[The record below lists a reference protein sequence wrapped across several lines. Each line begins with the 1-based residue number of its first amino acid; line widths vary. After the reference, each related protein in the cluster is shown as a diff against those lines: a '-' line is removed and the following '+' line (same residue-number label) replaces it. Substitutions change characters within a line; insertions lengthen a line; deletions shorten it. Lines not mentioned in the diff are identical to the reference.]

1 MPVSNWDENLPP
13 FTRALESLIGEFD
26 LHSELG
32 VTNRALAINIGA
44 HMDSLY
50 FLKCGQQGWLGEQ
63 SMTEGKS

>member
-1 MPVSNWDENLPP
+1 MPVNNWDENLPP

-50 FLKCGQQGWLGEQ
+50 FLKSGQRGWLGEPAV
-63 SMTEGKS
+63 MEKKS